1 MSRLPSMPVLGPC
14 GERGGILLGRGE
26 YHVLG
31 EGFARRRVKKLTL
44 DPFWFAVRGAK
55 VNLLQWRS
63 TTTNVLV
70 ELPVYLDDRDAL
82 RQVEQVLVHIHGR
95 GKLQLWLSFASWCT
109 LDELT
114 ISVLLL
120 DLSLESL

>member
-1 MSRLPSMPVLGPC
+1 M
-14 GERGGILLGRGE
+14 
-26 YHVLG
+26 
-31 EGFARRRVKKLTL
+31 
-44 DPFWFAVRGAK
+44 
-55 VNLLQWRS
+55 NLLQWRS